1 MYGEGARHS
10 AGFAGTECL
19 TEEYYPVVEMSDPI
33 ENSATTQHQAN
44 LVADG
49 LVSVREAALFLSVSR
64 SKLYELMDNGELK
77 FVKLGRS
84 RRIPRRALIDLAASG
99 LQGGW
104 RS

>member
-1 MYGEGARHS
+1 M
-10 AGFAGTECL
+10 
-19 TEEYYPVVEMSDPI
+19 MSDSTLGA
-33 ENSATTQHQAN
+33 SAAPQDQAD

-49 LVSVREAALFLSVSR
+49 LVTVQQAALFLSVSR
-64 SKLYELMDNGELK
+64 SKLYELMDRGDLK

-84 RRIPRRALIDLAASG
+84 RRIPRRALIDLAVSG

>member
-1 MYGEGARHS
+1 MPVARMS
-10 AGFAGTECL
+10 DSNVNSS
-19 TEEYYPVVEMSDPI
+19 TEEG
-33 ENSATTQHQAN
+33 SAARPDRSA

-49 LVSVREAALFLSVSR
+49 LMTIQEAAEFLSVSR
-64 SKLYELMDNGELK
+64 SKLYELMDNGELI

-84 RRIPRRALIDLAASG
+84 RRIPRRALLDLAASG

>member
-1 MYGEGARHS
+1 MTDSLPEHPMA
-10 AGFAGTECL
+10 CL
-19 TEEYYPVVEMSDPI
+19 ERAE
-33 ENSATTQHQAN
+33 

-49 LVSVREAALFLSVSR
+49 LLTIQEAALFLSISR
-64 SKLYELMDNGELK
+64 SKLYELMDNGELT